1 MQDEIINRIHDYSL
15 EEIMGDR
22 FGRYA
27 KAIIQDR
34 AIPDVRDGLKPVQRR
49 ILYGMF
55 HERNTF
61 DKPYRKS
68 AKTVG
73 SIMGNF
79 HPHGDSSIYDAMV
92 RMSQWWKQNTPYIDM
107 QGNNGSMDGD
117 SAAAMHYTEARLS
130 KISNELLKDI
140 YKNTVVWAPNFDDTE
155 MEPTVLPAKFP
166 NLLVNGSTG
175 ISAGYATN
183 IPTHNLG
190 EVIDATIKRIESPNC
205 RLETILDII
214 KGPDF
219 PTGGIACGKKGIHD
233 ALETGKG
240 KVIVKSK
247 IEFEKERGKES
258 IIITEIPFEV
268 NKASLVKKIDDIR
281 IDKKIDGI
289 QEVRDESDRE
299 GLRIAIDLKK
309 DANRELIINY
319 LLKNTELQ
327 ISYNYNMVAIV
338 NRRPMT
344 LGVIQILDA
353 YIEHQK
359 EVITKRTQFDLD
371 TFKHEY
377 HITEGLIKALSIL
390 DEVIKTIRASKNKS
404 DAKDNLVKQFD
415 FTEIQ
420 AEAIVT
426 LQLYRLTNTDV
437 VALQEKMR
445 DLKII
450 IAGLEE
456 ILNDPEK
463 LKDVMKDELRKV
475 KKEYATPRKTEIQEE
490 VEDIKIDSTQ
500 MINKEDCIVCVTNEG
515 YVKRVSTRSYN
526 KDEDTLLKEGDYL
539 VGLYK
544 LSTLD
549 TLLIFTN
556 LGNYLYVPV
565 YEIPEA
571 KWKELGKHIS
581 NIIKLDPLE
590 SIVGCVSVTNFDTDD
605 YITMFTKNGMVKRSM
620 LSDFKVSRY
629 SKPITAIKLK
639 DDDVV
644 TNIESNKGNYIFIT
658 TSNGFGLRYN
668 ISEVAPVGLRA
679 AGVKAVSLKN
689 DTVVV
694 GHVMNE
700 EEYLVVLTD
709 KGTGKRIKMSEFEI
723 GSRARKGIQMVRDVK
738 TNPYH
743 ILRTF
748 VNSKKS
754 EIVLKIGIDFKNI
767 NTTDL
772 PITDRYSTGTQITK
786 AKIQAVFTEPTL
798 EEKNDDDEVVEIK
811 EKIDLDDIDKKILT
825 IDDFLD
831 DFKMKSDK

>member
-1 MQDEIINRIHDYSL
+1 M
-15 EEIMGDR
+15 
-22 FGRYA
+22 
-27 KAIIQDR
+27 
-34 AIPDVRDGLKPVQRR
+34 
-49 ILYGMF
+49 
-55 HERNTF
+55 F
-61 DKPYRKS
+61 DK
-68 AKTVG
+68 
-73 SIMGNF
+73 
-79 HPHGDSSIYDAMV
+79 
-92 RMSQWWKQNTPYIDM
+92 
-107 QGNNGSMDGD
+107 
-117 SAAAMHYTEARLS
+117 L
-130 KISNELLKDI
+130 
-140 YKNTVVWAPNFDDTE
+140 
-155 MEPTVLPAKFP
+155 
-166 NLLVNGSTG
+166 
-175 ISAGYATN
+175 
-183 IPTHNLG
+183 
-190 EVIDATIKRIESPNC
+190 
-205 RLETILDII
+205 
-214 KGPDF
+214 
-219 PTGGIACGKKGIHD
+219 
-233 ALETGKG
+233 
-240 KVIVKSK
+240 
-247 IEFEKERGKES
+247 
-258 IIITEIPFEV
+258 
-268 NKASLVKKIDDIR
+268 DDIL
-281 IDKKIDGI
+281 
-289 QEVRDESDRE
+289 VR
-299 GLRIAIDLKK
+299 
-309 DANRELIINY
+309 
-319 LLKNTELQ
+319 
-327 ISYNYNMVAIV
+327 
-338 NRRPMT
+338 
-344 LGVIQILDA
+344 
-353 YIEHQK
+353 
-359 EVITKRTQFDLD
+359 
-371 TFKHEY
+371 
-377 HITEGLIKALSIL
+377 
-390 DEVIKTIRASKNKS
+390 
-404 DAKDNLVKQFD
+404 
-415 FTEIQ
+415 
-420 AEAIVT
+420 
-426 LQLYRLTNTDV
+426 
-437 VALQEKMR
+437 
-445 DLKII
+445 
-450 IAGLEE
+450 LEE

-490 VEDIKIDSTQ
+490 VEEIKIDSTQ

-549 TLLIFTN
+549 TLLVFTN

-754 EIVLKIGIDFKNI
+754 EIILKIGIDFKII

-786 AKIQAVFTEPTL
+786 AKIQAVFAEPTL
-798 EEKNDDDEVVEIK
+798 EEKNYDDEVVEIK

>member
-117 SAAAMHYTEARLS
+117 SAAAMRYTEARLS

-754 EIVLKIGIDFKNI
+754 EIVLKIGIDFKII

-786 AKIQAVFTEPTL
+786 AKIQAVFIEPTL

>member
-117 SAAAMHYTEARLS
+117 SAAAMRYTEARLS

-490 VEDIKIDSTQ
+490 VEEIKIDSTQ

-754 EIVLKIGIDFKNI
+754 EITLKIGIDFKNI

-786 AKIQAVFTEPTL
+786 AKIQAVFEEPIL

-811 EKIDLDDIDKKILT
+811 EKIDLDDIDKKIFT

-831 DFKMKSDK
+831 DFKIKSDK